1 MTVKTIHST
10 RKHPEAGFTI
20 IGLTILMI
28 LLGIIV
34 SALPL
39 LTPGVREV
47 SDKETALLLEANIN
61 TIIGYAGMQG
71 RLPMAR
77 DYPSLVHSQMDR
89 YNHATH
95 YTYDASL
102 ATPGGI
108 CSAERDQAGLLIA
121 DIRERVGFVIWSDGQ
136 DGKTQPAKPEG
147 AVPSSSE
154 IPVGRGDDIL
164 KWVTLSE
171 LKGVARCL

>member
-10 RKHPEAGFTI
+10 MSRPEAGFTI
-20 IGLTILMI
+20 IGLTLVMI
-28 LLGIIV
+28 LLGIII
-34 SALPL
+34 SALPFFS
-39 LTPGVREV
+39 PGTREV
-47 SDKETALLLEANIN
+47 SDKETALLLEANLN
-61 TIIGYAGMQG
+61 TIVGYAGMQG
-71 RLPMAR
+71 RLPMAQ
-77 DYPSLVHSQMDR
+77 DFPSLVHSQMDR
-89 YNHATH
+89 YHHATH

-108 CSAERDQAGLLIA
+108 CRAERDQAGLLIA
-121 DIRERVGFVIWSDGQ
+121 GISERVGFIIWSDGQ

-154 IPVGRGDDIL
+154 IPVGKGDDIL